1 MGGPRLTPEQL
12 ELAAEVFAK
21 TNNTVTAAAA
31 IGVNEST
38 LRAAFARTRIARN
51 RDLHRAAIDRGLRTG
66 RKHLVTAV
74 DLLGEQLA
82 DELRS
87 GVLEP
92 ADRHHCAG
100 ALGIV
105 MRELG
110 RLRLL
115 DLKCRQAALTRAQTR
130 IAIAKANKELNGEGE
145 GGPKLTVPVFLLT
158 ERPDNDGAEGAVTP
172 KKESVAQ

>member
-12 ELAAEVFAK
+12 EQAAEVFER
-21 TNNTVTAAAA
+21 TDNTSAAAA
-31 IGVNEST
+31 SIGVAEST
-38 LRAAFARTRIARN
+38 LRAAFARNRIARN
-51 RDLHRAAIDRGLRTG
+51 RDLHRTAIDRGLRTG

-130 IAIAKANKELNGEGE
+130 LAIARASDRK
-145 GGPKLTVPVFLLT
+145 
-158 ERPDNDGAEGAVTP
+158 
-172 KKESVAQ
+172 SVV